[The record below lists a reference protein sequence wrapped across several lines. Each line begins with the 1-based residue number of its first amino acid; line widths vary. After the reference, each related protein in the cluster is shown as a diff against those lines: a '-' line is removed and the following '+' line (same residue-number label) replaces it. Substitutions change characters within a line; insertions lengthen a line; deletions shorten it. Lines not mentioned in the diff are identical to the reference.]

1 MEAQKTT
8 NAQGS
13 DVLTKSAYITVT
25 EPGSVNYCE
34 SASLSDTDEY
44 ISNVAIGSF
53 NNSSGASMYTYY
65 ENNVITMSQGANL
78 SVTLTPTF
86 IGKAQREFWRIWVD
100 FNQDGDFDDSD
111 ETVLVQNNQK
121 SEVTGNLSIPNTAL
135 LGNTRM
141 RITMKRGGSPSS
153 CETFS
158 IGEVED
164 YKVSIVQPKIAFGGE
179 KSIFT
184 FSIYPNPANERV
196 NLLIEGLNDFKLN
209 IFNSAG
215 ELMYEKIGKSGS
227 TEINTSDFPSGV
239 FYIRIR
245 SGLDQF
251 VEKFI
256 KI

>member
-44 ISNVAIGSF
+44 IPNVAIGRSF
-53 NNSSGASMYTYY
+53 HNSS
-65 ENNVITMSQGANL
+65 
-78 SVTLTPTF
+78 
-86 IGKAQREFWRIWVD
+86 
-100 FNQDGDFDDSD
+100 
-111 ETVLVQNNQK
+111 
-121 SEVTGNLSIPNTAL
+121 
-135 LGNTRM
+135 
-141 RITMKRGGSPSS
+141 GGSPSS

-164 YKVSIVQPKIAFGGE
+164 YKGSIVQPKIAFGGE
-179 KSIFT
+179 ERTFT

-245 SGLDQF
+245 SGLNQF